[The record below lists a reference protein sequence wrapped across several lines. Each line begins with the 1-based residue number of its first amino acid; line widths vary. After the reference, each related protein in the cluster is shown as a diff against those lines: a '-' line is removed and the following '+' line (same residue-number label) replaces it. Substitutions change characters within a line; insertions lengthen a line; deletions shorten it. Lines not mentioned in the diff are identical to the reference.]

1 MSQEASRYHVTFMVE
16 QRVNFQ
22 KTAQLRQCRASIPRD
37 AHDGCAISTMMTRCN
52 ATYVFDKRRQKFY
65 MTDVGLYERE
75 KLT

>member
-16 QRVNFQ
+16 QRVDFQ

-37 AHDGCAISTMMTRCN
+37 AHAGCAMLTIMTRCN
-52 ATYVFDKRRQKFY
+52 ATYVFDKRTQEFK
-65 MTDVGLYERE
+65 MTDVGLYEHE